1 MLAHRTKEWKTK
13 WEQFLKD
20 LKVDAVVRLNHHPH
34 NPTKDWLWRNA
45 YRLNIRAVVLT
56 DKQDGQLIVI
66 RLN

>member
-20 LKVDAVVRLNHHPH
+20 LKVDVVTRLDHDTH

-45 YRLNIRAVVLT
+45 FRLNIRVVVLT
-56 DKQDGQLIVI
+56 DKQTSQLIVI